1 MFVIADLILSIF
13 TTNCLFFKRRVL
25 IQFQF
30 LLMAVTSKLTK
41 LRFIGLFFNT
51 LQIVMD
57 LIHNNLVII
66 LDFIFHH

>member
-1 MFVIADLILSIF
+1 
-13 TTNCLFFKRRVL
+13 
-25 IQFQF
+25 
-30 LLMAVTSKLTK
+30 MAVTSKLTK